1 MLHTKSIKTQKHARI
16 ITLGDFKSTDEIWLV
31 LHGYAQNIFDFAKH
45 FEGFEKNRSFIFPEA
60 LSRFYQRSTVG
71 KVGASWMTSDERDL
85 EKVDQ
90 RFYLNQVFQEFNLGN
105 RQVNY
110 LGFSQGAAALS
121 RWIQHEQIAAQRF
134 ILWSGNIPDEIVNN
148 EWIKSQEPEFHIGKN
163 DQFASQE
170 KWANYLK
177 QHNLTNYNIYEGD
190 HFFNHELLKKFVF
203 NQ

>member
-1 MLHTKSIKTQKHARI
+1 MISKARMKY
-16 ITLGDFKSTDEIWLV
+16 GVV

-45 FEGFEKNRSFIFPEA
+45 FEGFKKNRSFIFPEA
-60 LSRFYQRSTVG
+60 ISRFYQRSTVC

-85 EKVDQ
+85 EIVDQ

-105 RQVNY
+105 RHVNY

-121 RWIQHEQIAAQRF
+121 RWIQHEQIAAERF
-134 ILWSGNIPDEIVNN
+134 ILWSGNIPDEIVNDP
-148 EWIKSQEPEFHIGKN
+148 WIKLQKPEFFFGNN

-170 KWANYLK
+170 KWNKYFK
-177 QHNLTNYNIYEGD
+177 QYNITNFNIYEGD
-190 HFFNHELLKKFVF
+190 HFFNHDLLKNLFF